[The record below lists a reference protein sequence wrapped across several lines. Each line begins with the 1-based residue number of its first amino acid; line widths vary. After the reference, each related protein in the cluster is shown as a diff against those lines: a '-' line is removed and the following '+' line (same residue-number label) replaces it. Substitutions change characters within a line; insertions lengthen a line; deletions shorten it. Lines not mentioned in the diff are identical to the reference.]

1 MSNGSRIF
9 FEFTMNDLMKKSLKF
24 GARNCYISHIY
35 LEGDTCETG
44 FRTAAS
50 KLVLVEPFGA
60 DYGEIFEL
68 KKLFYRR
75 GSFSEF

>member
-1 MSNGSRIF
+1 
-9 FEFTMNDLMKKSLKF
+9 MNDLMKKSLKF
-24 GARNCYISHIY
+24 GARNCYISHFY

-68 KKLFYRR
+68 KNYFIGAGVFQNYDYVKCEMGDQL
-75 GSFSEF
+75 